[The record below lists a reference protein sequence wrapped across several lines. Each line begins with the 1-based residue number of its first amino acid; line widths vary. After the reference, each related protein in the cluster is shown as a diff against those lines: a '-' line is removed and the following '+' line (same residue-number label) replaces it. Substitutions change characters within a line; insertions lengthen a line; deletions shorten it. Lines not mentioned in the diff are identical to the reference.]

1 MILELL
7 HRRPDGDVDTY
18 HLKPGRRYHL
28 GRGSSCEV
36 RILDLKL
43 SRKHAAIEYLD
54 EAWTLIDLC
63 STNGCLLN
71 GGSMVGTAPLVTGA
85 TIEIG
90 QTTLVIGTLLA
101 RDGAKVTPPAALAA
115 SPAVTAAPPKL
126 AEVTYASDEFRPGD
140 QQSLAALQPSTPLLP
155 PRAPNNRPQPTPIKP
170 SIVRTEA
177 FDLATPVPA
186 APEARPVEPVAA
198 EPVAAEPVAPEPL
211 AAEPVAAEPLVVDL
225 EATVATLP
233 LPLPMPAKPA
243 PPAFVQPKVPTP
255 LSNAPD
261 ILPAAIPA
269 EAGEANAANSNDRSY
284 FITVL
289 GRRIGPLSRLVAR
302 DLKARELKGTL
313 LLTDLAP
320 YPSA

>member
-7 HRRPDGDVDTY
+7 HRRPDGDIDTY

-36 RILDLKL
+36 RMLDLKL

-54 EAWTLIDLC
+54 ETWTLIDLC

-71 GGSMVGTAPLVTGA
+71 GSSMVGSAPLVTGA

-90 QTTLVIGTLLA
+90 QTTLVIGTLHA
-101 RDGAKVTPPAALAA
+101 SDGAKVRPAALAA
-115 SPAVTAAPPKL
+115 SPTATATPPEL
-126 AEVTYASDEFRPGD
+126 AEATYPSDEFSPGD
-140 QQSLAALQPSTPLLP
+140 PHSLAALQPSEPSR
-155 PRAPNNRPQPTPIKP
+155 PRASYTRRQPTPIKP
-170 SIVRTEA
+170 VTMRDETL
-177 FDLATPVPA
+177 DLTVPLPGA
-186 APEARPVEPVAA
+186 PQPFTPEARAA
-198 EPVAAEPVAPEPL
+198 ETQA
-211 AAEPVAAEPLVVDL
+211 LVVDL

-233 LPLPMPAKPA
+233 LPLPLPPPLPLPSKPTPAA
-243 PPAFVQPKVPTP
+243 YVPPQVPTP
-255 LSNAPD
+255 LTSAAD
-261 ILPAAIPA
+261 SLAVAIPA
-269 EAGEANAANSNDRSY
+269 ETNDATNSHERSY

-302 DLKARELKGTL
+302 DLKVRELKGTL